1 MLNYIQAELWKA
13 SRTKGLYV
21 LAILLVILTG
31 LFAALMLL
39 AEDFAQMAS
48 AAATTML
55 LGMLV
60 APLIAQVAD
69 GGALGTMKNEVSF
82 GLSRRRIYLGKLVA
96 GLLLGLGFC
105 MVLIGGYLVVGWL
118 FLPHG
123 EGTDDLVALAAVGV
137 ALLGALP
144 VWCGVYG
151 LCHLLAMGIPSTAG
165 WMAGYYLLSFF
176 GQPILAALAGMWGG
190 GQTAWLLQAIVMP
203 ASLLVPSFLPNW
215 LTGEYLLWCWTIG
228 MGWFI
233 LTTGLGLLW
242 FRRREIK

>member
-21 LAILLVILTG
+21 MFLLLVLLTG
-31 LFAALMLL
+31 LFTALMLF

-60 APLIAQVAD
+60 APLITQVVD
-69 GGALGTMKNEVSF
+69 GGVGSTMKNEVSF
-82 GLSRRRIYLGKLVA
+82 GLARRRLYLGKLSA
-96 GLLLGLGFC
+96 GLLLGLGLC
-105 MVLIGGYLVVGWL
+105 LALVGGYLLTGW
-118 FLPHG
+118 FGLPHRDG
-123 EGTDDLVALAAVGV
+123 DSDLVALAEVGV
-137 ALLGALP
+137 ALLGSLP
-144 VWCGVYG
+144 VWCGVYS
-151 LCHLLAMGIPSTAG
+151 LCHLLAMGISSTAG
-165 WMAGYYLLSFF
+165 WMVGYYLLSFF
-176 GQPILAALAGMWGG
+176 GQPILAALAGMWRG
-190 GQTAWLLQAIVMP
+190 GQATWLLQAVIMP
-203 ASLLVPSFLPNW
+203 ASLLIPGFLPNW

-228 MGWFI
+228 PGWFL

>member
-13 SRTKGLYV
+13 SRTKGLYL
-21 LAILLVILTG
+21 LALLLVLLTG
-31 LFAALMLL
+31 LFTALMLF

-48 AAATTML
+48 AASTTML

-60 APLIAQVAD
+60 APLITQVVD
-69 GGALGTMKNEVSF
+69 GGVLSTMKNEVSF
-82 GLSRRRIYLGKLVA
+82 GLARGRIYLGKLAA
-96 GLLLGLGFC
+96 GLLLGLGLC
-105 MVLIGGYLVVGWL
+105 LTLIGGYLLVGWL
-118 FLPHG
+118 VLPHG
-123 EGTDDLVALAAVGV
+123 DGSNDLAALAAVGF
-137 ALLGALP
+137 ALLGSLP
-144 VWCGVYG
+144 VWCGVYS
-151 LCHLLAMGIPSTAG
+151 LCHLMAMAIPSTAG

-176 GQPILAALAGMWGG
+176 GQPILAALAGMWGS